1 MSISNLKPLY
11 TWVGLRSKDLRTHWG
26 KNREV
31 STIKDA
37 GLDGT
42 GTDKEGATAGSDNVL
57 DLPYG

>member
-1 MSISNLKPLY
+1 MGP
-11 TWVGLRSKDLRTHWG
+11 RSKDLKTYWG

-31 STIKDA
+31 STIKDV

-42 GTDKEGATAGSDNVL
+42 GIDKEGAIVGSDNVL